1 MQIAEQVW
9 HWQNWHSGLTLNKA
23 KMLFDK
29 NAFAKSITEKCV
41 ALLGISLSRVL
52 GSGTMGALG
61 MTGRFTACV
70 PLASPERVEPF

>member
-1 MQIAEQVW
+1 M
-9 HWQNWHSGLTLNKA
+9 NTTLNKV
-23 KMLFDK
+23 KMLIKK

-61 MTGRFTACV
+61 MTG
-70 PLASPERVEPF
+70 